1 MNMQTDMESRDRF
14 MILNIVLPII
24 VGGIIYYFLS
34 PEVFFVK
41 RINEYWGFP
50 QRQTVVLVNNIFLR
64 FVRNYFMDFLW
75 AYALTF
81 AIFITW
87 GNNAADINKIVVV
100 AFLFSTVME
109 SLQLVPKINGTFDV
123 FDITIEFFAELFA
136 AVIIKIH
143 KGERIYE
150 KKK

>member
-1 MNMQTDMESRDRF
+1 MKSKDRF
-14 MILNIVLPII
+14 IIMNIVVPIV
-24 VGGIIYYFLS
+24 VGGIIYYFLF
-34 PEVFFVK
+34 PQVFFVK
-41 RINEYWGFP
+41 CINEFWGFP
-50 QRQTVVLVNNIFLR
+50 QRQAVVLVNNVFLR

-100 AFLFSTVME
+100 AFLFSTAME
-109 SLQLVPKINGTFDV
+109 LLQLVPKMNGTFDV
-123 FDITIEFFAELFA
+123 LDIVIEFLAELFA